1 MLPSSSTTPTE
12 EGLVSSETLTVMTLP
27 VRSPQN
33 VESKDSVTESDIDT
47 EEEECESENDLEI
60 LGEQSDTVDVTGNTN
75 STEDSSGGTETSV
88 KKTKIILTENQ
99 QTFVKMFLWYSSP

>member
-1 MLPSSSTTPTE
+1 MLPSSSTTPAE

-33 VESKDSVTESDIDT
+33 VESKDSVTESDSDT

-60 LGEQSDTVDVTGNTN
+60 LGEQSDTVDVRYCGR
-75 STEDSSGGTETSV
+75 D
-88 KKTKIILTENQ
+88 
-99 QTFVKMFLWYSSP
+99 W

>member
-1 MLPSSSTTPTE
+1 MDVKKINHWGESARARDQKMLPSSSTTPTE

-60 LGEQSDTVDVTGNTN
+60 LGEQSDTVD
-75 STEDSSGGTETSV
+75 
-88 KKTKIILTENQ
+88 
-99 QTFVKMFLWYSSP
+99 